1 MTGNRPCYR
10 GIGLAL
16 KFGCGL
22 VGGGAEL
29 EAGEELVVAG
39 GAEGREEDGVA
50 MDGDVVDVPEIYV
63 REIVS
68 DDLLD
73 LEKDLAAFVVIGS
86 LAGLVEERVELR
98 IAIAAAIGAV
108 GWNFMGGEDEFENV
122 GIVVTA
128 DPALRVELE

>member
-1 MTGNRPCYR
+1 MGHPQKLLKQNR
-10 GIGLAL
+10 
-16 KFGCGL
+16 L

-73 LEKDLAAFVVIGS
+73 LEKDLAAFVAIGS
-86 LAGLVEERVELR
+86 LAGLVEERVKLR